1 MSQDKSPETV
11 FISGATS
18 GLGLVIAEHFVK
30 IGKAVIFCARSEGSV
45 EATEKHLKS
54 LATKN
59 QMILGFSND
68 VSNRDSTIKVF
79 EKLQELNVHIDVL
92 ICNAGLIGPIDRFLE
107 NNLEDWELAFNVNFY
122 GTMNLVMQ
130 VLPSMVSRK
139 KGKVIHISGG
149 GATSPLYGMSS
160 YAASKAAAVRLIETL
175 AIEYENTGVT
185 FNSLAPG
192 MLKTKLL
199 DQMLDAGPDRI
210 GGSLFTKSVAKAESP
225 TDSTPQAINLIDFL
239 ASDASIGIT
248 GKLISAEW
256 DNWAEWPSHL
266 HEIKNL
272 DIYTLRRITGRDR
285 GQEWGDL

>member
-1 MSQDKSPETV
+1 
-11 FISGATS
+11 
-18 GLGLVIAEHFVK
+18 
-30 IGKAVIFCARSEGSV
+30 
-45 EATEKHLKS
+45 
-54 LATKN
+54 
-59 QMILGFSND
+59 
-68 VSNRDSTIKVF
+68 
-79 EKLQELNVHIDVL
+79 
-92 ICNAGLIGPIDRFLE
+92 
-107 NNLEDWELAFNVNFY
+107 
-122 GTMNLVMQ
+122 MQ
-130 VLPSMVSRK
+130 VLPSMISQK

-175 AIEYENTGVT
+175 AIEYEDSGVT

-210 GGSLFTKSVAKAESP
+210 GRNLFTKSLAKAESP
-225 TDSTPQAINLIDFL
+225 TDSTPQTINLINFL

-266 HEIKNL
+266 HEIKNS
-272 DIYTLRRITGRDR
+272 DVYTLRRITGRDR
-285 GQEWGDL
+285 DQEWGDL